1 MEEPGLDGLDNHQ
14 GEVPVLADD
23 YGESSLAEALG
34 IPQVA
39 HPVVP
44 VPDSQIPAD
53 SAAGLDMEF
62 PDRQP
67 AEDEIPATLPDDSQ
81 LPKSPDDSAK
91 ASPPITPTELEMTP
105 QAASVIEVSESPPV
119 AAATPLTREEM
130 AKASVVVLTQPQ
142 QSPHPVVATN
152 GLPTSSKHSPEDLR
166 ALQEK
171 IEYLKQL
178 LGIL

>member
-1 MEEPGLDGLDNHQ
+1 
-14 GEVPVLADD
+14 
-23 YGESSLAEALG
+23 
-34 IPQVA
+34 
-39 HPVVP
+39 
-44 VPDSQIPAD
+44 
-53 SAAGLDMEF
+53 
-62 PDRQP
+62 
-67 AEDEIPATLPDDSQ
+67 
-81 LPKSPDDSAK
+81 
-91 ASPPITPTELEMTP
+91 MTP
-105 QAASVIEVSESPPV
+105 QAASVIEVPESPPV
-119 AAATPLTREEM
+119 AAAAPVTREEM